1 MTNDDNGENAG
12 ATHPRSGVSISA
24 ISEQNST
31 FARPNKKP
39 LTLISEFCPPEF
51 RSLAVHQI
59 DKPISDAL
67 PTTAAFHPAGPHPAG
82 RFLFSLQ

>member
-1 MTNDDNGENAG
+1 MTNDDNDANAG

-24 ISEQNST
+24 ISEQNPT

-51 RSLAVHQI
+51 RSFHQI

-67 PTTAAFHPAGPHPAG
+67 PTTAAFHPAGPRTAG